1 MDENKI
7 TEIQE
12 ESTKVYVDAKTDN
25 IETKEE
31 SQDIAYVPHLQNLES
46 EDSSEETY
54 DHHDSCRE

>member
-31 SQDIAYVPHLQNLES
+31 SQDIAVQIATPLNLEN
-46 EDSSEETY
+46 EENMKTLLM
-54 DHHDSCRE
+54 